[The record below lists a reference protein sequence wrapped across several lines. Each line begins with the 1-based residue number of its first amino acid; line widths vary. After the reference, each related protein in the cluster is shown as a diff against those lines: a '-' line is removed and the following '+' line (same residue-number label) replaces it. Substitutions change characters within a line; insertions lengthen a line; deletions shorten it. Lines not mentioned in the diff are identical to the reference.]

1 MKNTKIEGLKNIS
14 ELEKVLNEKY
24 NTGFCYSVS
33 IVFGTVYITEYK
45 NPSSINYNDYAGN
58 YNHQYWK
65 NGIWNDFPIKSII
78 KYQNT
83 DGGE

>member
-1 MKNTKIEGLKNIS
+1 MKNQSIAGFKNIS
-14 ELEKVLNEKY
+14 EVETFLNKNC
-24 NTGFCYSVS
+24 NTGLCYSIS

-45 NPSSINYNDYAGN
+45 SASKINYNDYAGN

-65 NGIWNDFPIKSII
+65 NGTWNDFPIKSVI